1 MNTKPEHATDTS
13 ARSTSPS
20 NADKLGK
27 RRVGEK
33 KPVQL
38 RVKPF
43 QKRENVLHDDVAIAC
58 RPFAFRPQKR
68 VLPFL
73 RVARKMGL
81 TRNSVLN
88 DALVFYFDAFAEDSR
103 LRDEA
108 RLAVL
113 LKEEQRLIRLN
124 RVMLRSG
131 AYLDLYAD
139 KVLRGGGAREA
150 ARLGR
155 RPLGALAPE
164 EEPVFRRMIARREA
178 VVEEI
183 REILDRRLPEDEYV
197 LKDERSVSRLRGR
210 CRETEYRLPD
220 GSKAVVRRYES
231 SSSRRRDRHK
241 SVNNVRKDKGDG

>member
-13 ARSTSPS
+13 TRSTSPS
-20 NADKLGK
+20 NADKRGK

-43 QKRENVLHDDVAIAC
+43 QKRGNVLHDDVAIAC

-81 TRNSVLN
+81 SRNSVLN
-88 DALVFYFDAFAEDSR
+88 DAVVYYFDAFAKDSK
-103 LRDEA
+103 LRDDV
-108 RLAVL
+108 RLAKL
-113 LKEEQRLIRLN
+113 MKEEKQLIQFN

-131 AYLDLYAD
+131 AYLDSYAT
-139 KVLRGGGAREA
+139 KVLEGGSREDA
-150 ARLGR
+150 KLGR
-155 RPLGALAPE
+155 KPLGVLAPE

-178 VVEEI
+178 VVKEI

-197 LKDERSVSRLRGR
+197 LKENRRARREKKSKSRDKTKNRAGR
-210 CRETEYRLPD
+210 KPRKVKSSDSDSLE
-220 GSKAVVRRYES
+220 GS
-231 SSSRRRDRHK
+231 
-241 SVNNVRKDKGDG
+241 